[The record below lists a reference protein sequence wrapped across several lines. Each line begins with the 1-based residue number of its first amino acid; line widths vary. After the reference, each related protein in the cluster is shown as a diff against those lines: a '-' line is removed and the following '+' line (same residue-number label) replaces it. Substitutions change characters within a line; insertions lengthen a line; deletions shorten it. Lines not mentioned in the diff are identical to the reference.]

1 MPTINNGLEVLM
13 QEIKD
18 FLYKGLS
25 SEVQNS
31 KALIRY
37 YWEASNKAERLI
49 MATVGEAGVRFPID
63 VEVIAEKL
71 GIPVE
76 EEDLNEFISRK
87 SMNRKIGQIVI
98 DQDDFSEN
106 QTKTRTIF
114 TDKAAAPSSKRYAI
128 AHEIVHFIMHYDK
141 AEYYEDY
148 CIMPMCP
155 RDAEEIVADI
165 FAIFLLIP
173 VRLFFVEFKDYVQ
186 RQMTEERTPVTT
198 ENWIRFLAERSM
210 LSEYYVAYGYQQ
222 LRYVAYWIYQ
232 AWKDDEK
239 NEAVK
244 MDEEERERIQKAT
257 EDYFNDEIAD
267 LLFQ

>member
-1 MPTINNGLEVLM
+1 M

-18 FLYKGLS
+18 FLYKGLKR
-25 SEVQNS
+25 EVQDS

-37 YWEASNKAERLI
+37 YWEASYKAEQLI
-49 MATVGEAGVRFPID
+49 LTAVGKEGMRFPID
-63 VEVIAEKL
+63 VEALAEAL
-71 GIPVE
+71 GVQVE

-106 QTKTRTIF
+106 RIKTKTIF

-141 AEYYEDY
+141 SEYYEDY

-173 VRLFFVEFKDYVQ
+173 VRLFFAEFRDYVQ

-198 ENWIRFLAERSM
+198 ESWIRYLAERSM

-232 AWKDDEK
+232 AWKNDEK
-239 NEAVK
+239 IEDIR

-257 EDYFNDEIAD
+257 EDYFNTDMANM
-267 LLFQ
+267 LFQ